1 MLRCWQE
8 HPSDRPTFLEIQ
20 EHLEEIMC
28 QEETYITFDIDED
41 SNYYQTPSFNAI
53 ADEITSGPN
62 IVNAA
67 VH

>member
-1 MLRCWQE
+1 
-8 HPSDRPTFLEIQ
+8 
-20 EHLEEIMC
+20 MC